1 MESLVDFSRGRTQD
15 KERMNELS
23 KSENIAVGKDEKLAP
38 QELHLAVNNENSTP
52 EAQFINPE
60 PALSVE
66 SVRQESENCASVDLA
81 IQSNALSVSLRSR
94 ASLNPD
100 VIALNAQV
108 RLLTEQLAEAQ
119 LKIDEANYKV
129 GFLEAQLLGLREK
142 RQKRESEQVSERG
155 REQEPSLE
163 PSLEPS
169 ESGRKSIGSLLRI
182 LFPGK
187 QED

>member
-1 MESLVDFSRGRTQD
+1 MESMVDFSRGRTQD

-23 KSENIAVGKDEKLAP
+23 KSEKTAVAKDEKLAP
-38 QELHLAVNNENSTP
+38 QELHLAVNNENSTQ
-52 EAQFINPE
+52 EAQIINPE
-60 PALSVE
+60 PASSAE
-66 SVRQESENCASVDLA
+66 SIREIREEGENCASVDLA

-119 LKIDEANYKV
+119 LKVDEANYKV
-129 GFLEAQLLGLREK
+129 GFLEAQLIGQREK
-142 RQKRESEQVSERG
+142 RQKRDLEQVSERG
-155 REQEPSLE
+155 EQEPSLE
-163 PSLEPS
+163 PSEP
-169 ESGRKSIGSLLRI
+169 GRKSISNLLRI

-187 QED
+187 HDA